1 MTIDYNT
8 IKNES
13 KVMLKKLK
21 QELEIKNSEIQ
32 VKSVIQLI
40 IMCQCQFPGFHN
52 VLCRMLSFGENR
64 FWIH

>member
-32 VKSVIQLI
+32 VKSVI
-40 IMCQCQFPGFHN
+40 
-52 VLCRMLSFGENR
+52 
-64 FWIH
+64 